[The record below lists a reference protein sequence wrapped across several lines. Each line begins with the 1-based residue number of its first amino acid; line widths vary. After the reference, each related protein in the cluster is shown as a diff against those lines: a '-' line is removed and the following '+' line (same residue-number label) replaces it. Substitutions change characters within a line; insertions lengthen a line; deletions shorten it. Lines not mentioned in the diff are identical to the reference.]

1 MDHLTTAQRDA
12 LAHALT
18 QRRQGLQRRRQA
30 HQHGLSRVE
39 YASELLAQDSDDAPQ
54 RAGERELDIAL
65 SEIEL
70 LELAAVDQALA
81 RMKSGHYGRCIDCDA
96 NIPLA
101 RLEVEPDTQ
110 RCVGCQSLHEKKE
123 HLP

>member
-1 MDHLTTAQRDA
+1 MDHLTAAQREA
-12 LAHALT
+12 LATTLT
-18 QRRQGLQRRRQA
+18 QRRQGLQARRQA
-30 HQHGLSRVE
+30 HQRGLSRVD
-39 YASELLAQDSDDAPQ
+39 YASELLAQDGDDAPQ

-70 LELAAVDQALA
+70 LELAAVDQALE
-81 RMKSGHYGRCIDCDA
+81 RMKSGHYGRCIDCDCD
-96 NIPLA
+96 IPLA